1 MHFHLEAFEVIC
13 LAIHGKQDRTLGFC
27 RLDAEC
33 MCLIVMLLQNVDES
47 SGLVD
52 ESELCRSGLTMGF
65 Q

>member
-47 SGLVD
+47 SGLMD
-52 ESELCRSGLTMGF
+52 ESELC
-65 Q
+65 